1 MQQSNLETLRH
12 SAAHLLANA
21 VKEIYKDKVQVT
33 IGPVIENG
41 FYYDFATDLKFSTED
56 FAKIEKKMHEI
67 SVRNTEIKRKILTK
81 EQAIKYFE
89 SIGEKYKVQ
98 IINSISNSEELSIY
112 SQGSFTDL
120 CRGPHVQSTG
130 QIKFFKLLKVSG
142 AYWRGDSKN
151 EMLQRIYGTAFETQD
166 ALDEYLVMLD
176 EIEKRDHRKLGQ
188 KLDLFRQFSDYSP
201 GDVFWLPKG
210 LILYNLV
217 KDVVINAI
225 KADYIEVKTPEIV
238 ARKLWELS
246 GHWDKYKKNMFT
258 SRIDEEDMDFA
269 VKPMNCPCHVEI
281 FKSDVR
287 SYKDLP
293 MRIAEFGRC
302 HRFEP
307 SGSLHGLMRVRA
319 FTIDD
324 AHIFCTEN
332 QILEETKK
340 FYNLFKSV
348 YEKFDLAKDIK
359 IKLATRPKEKA
370 GSDETWN
377 KAESSLEKALND
389 LNIPFE
395 FAPEDGAFYGPK
407 LEFHLKD
414 CIGRTWTCGTFQL
427 DFVLPER
434 LSAFYINE
442 NGEKQHPVMLHRA
455 IVGSLERFIGIL
467 IENYKGEF
475 PFWLAPIQIVTLG
488 VSNKFDE
495 SVVNLTNI
503 LSAKFKAKSGQDL
516 RITTDIKNERVG
528 YKVRHWTEQKIPYII
543 TIGEKEV
550 ESNFEKLAIR
560 NLKAET
566 EVLSADEFVD
576 KLITLL

>member
-1 MQQSNLETLRH
+1 
-12 SAAHLLANA
+12 
-21 VKEIYKDKVQVT
+21 
-33 IGPVIENG
+33 
-41 FYYDFATDLKFSTED
+41 
-56 FAKIEKKMHEI
+56 
-67 SVRNTEIKRKILTK
+67 
-81 EQAIKYFE
+81 
-89 SIGEKYKVQ
+89 
-98 IINSISNSEELSIY
+98 
-112 SQGSFTDL
+112 
-120 CRGPHVQSTG
+120 
-130 QIKFFKLLKVSG
+130 
-142 AYWRGDSKN
+142 
-151 EMLQRIYGTAFETQD
+151 
-166 ALDEYLVMLD
+166 
-176 EIEKRDHRKLGQ
+176 
-188 KLDLFRQFSDYSP
+188 
-201 GDVFWLPKG
+201 
-210 LILYNLV
+210 
-217 KDVVINAI
+217 
-225 KADYIEVKTPEIV
+225 
-238 ARKLWELS
+238 
-246 GHWDKYKKNMFT
+246 
-258 SRIDEEDMDFA
+258 
-269 VKPMNCPCHVEI
+269 
-281 FKSDVR
+281 
-287 SYKDLP
+287 
-293 MRIAEFGRC
+293 
-302 HRFEP
+302 
-307 SGSLHGLMRVRA
+307 MRVRA

-324 AHIFCTEN
+324 AHIFCTES

-370 GSDETWN
+370 GSDETWD

-414 CIGRTWTCGTFQL
+414 CIGRTWTCGTFQV

-475 PFWLAPIQIVTLG
+475 PFWLAPVQIIAIG

-503 LSAKFKAKSGQDL
+503 LSVKFKAKTGQEL

-560 NLKAET
+560 NFKAET
-566 EVLSADEFVD
+566 EVLSVDEFVD
-576 KLITLL
+576 KLIALL